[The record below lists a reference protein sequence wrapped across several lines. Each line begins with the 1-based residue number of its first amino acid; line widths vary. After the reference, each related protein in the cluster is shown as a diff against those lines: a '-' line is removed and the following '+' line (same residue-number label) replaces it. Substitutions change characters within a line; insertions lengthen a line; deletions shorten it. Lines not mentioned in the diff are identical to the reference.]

1 MRMFTRKPT
10 AEDDRGFHD
19 MLPPVLPANA
29 AGVHVT
35 AASPVFSTSAPQ
47 TARAMPAMPAGAAK
61 PKLSNDSVA
70 HGDGVVVIGKGT
82 RVHGRIGDCRTLD
95 VHGVLEGEVVTDLLI
110 VRAGGGFKGNVQT
123 DNAQVHGVFEGT
135 LVVHEHLDI
144 ENTGHVTGDISYRS
158 LSIQTGARLRGNILC
173 TEPDNETE
181 APVGDPSPTADIIP
195 LNNPQQE
202 DSTPEPR
209 TKAFT

>member
-1 MRMFTRKPT
+1 MFTRKPT
-10 AEDDRGFHD
+10 TDDDRGFHD
-19 MLPPVLPANA
+19 LLPPVLPAHTAGQHVGA
-29 AGVHVT
+29 AT
-35 AASPVFSTSAPQ
+35 PVFGSTPAPQ
-47 TARAMPAMPAGAAK
+47 TPRAIVTPPSAK
-61 PKLSNDSVA
+61 PKLSNDTVA

-95 VHGVLEGEVVTDLLI
+95 VHGILEGEVVTDLLI

-123 DNAQVHGVFEGT
+123 DNAQVHGVYEGT

-144 ENTGHVTGDISYRS
+144 ECSGHVTGDISYRS

-181 APVGDPSPTADIIP
+181 APADPAPTADVIP
-195 LNNPQQE
+195 LN
-202 DSTPEPR
+202 TPAHDDAAIGPR
-209 TKAFT
+209 PKSYS